1 MKTTET
7 TAVETIEAVK
17 ATTAVPTVKKAVKS
31 TTMQPQ
37 KFAASKAV
45 KTAIKKAVKKAVKPA
60 KKAAKKVAAVKQT
73 VTERA
78 SSTFKLT
85 AKKFDA
91 ESFGAGQRA
100 AIAKILNKTGGAT
113 RTTIAAKLPDV
124 SLTNISWHLSM
135 MVKDKTVKRLAA

>member
-1 MKTTET
+1 MTTET
-7 TAVETIEAVK
+7 TTATETIEAAK
-17 ATTAVPTVKKAVKS
+17 ATTSKPTAKKSVKS
-31 TTMQPQ
+31 TKP
-37 KFAASKAV
+37 A
-45 KTAIKKAVKKAVKPA
+45 KKAAKSTKPAKKAAKSTKPA
-60 KKAAKKVAAVKQT
+60 KKAAKKVVTKQI
-73 VTERA
+73 VTEPRA
-78 SSTFKLT
+78 SSIFKLT

-135 MVKDKTVKRLAA
+135 MVKDKTVKRTAA